1 MIADVVVQHAENGSS
16 FVVRNIVKDLVNFI
30 LMRDWYLDGVRVL
43 QTIEF
48 DGSGPHVGDELH
60 PDFVLGEEMVDAK
73 CLNERCVTLFKPQ
86 MSPPFLHP
94 FKFILVRVSK
104 FINEFFIYQGD

>member
-1 MIADVVVQHAENGSS
+1 
-16 FVVRNIVKDLVNFI
+16 
-30 LMRDWYLDGVRVL
+30 
-43 QTIEF
+43 
-48 DGSGPHVGDELH
+48 
-60 PDFVLGEEMVDAK
+60 MVDAK